1 MEGMRTRS
9 AYLQN
14 GLLET
19 NLMRWFGGFIQGVL
33 SSPLSSEP
41 LDVLGE
47 EQGDVLHQLLPNLQ
61 VKVEVEVEVE
71 VEVQSLE
78 VQELQVQ
85 VKSS

>member
-41 LDVLGE
+41 LDVLWE

-61 VKVEVEVEVE
+61 VE

-85 VKSS
+85 ELQVQS